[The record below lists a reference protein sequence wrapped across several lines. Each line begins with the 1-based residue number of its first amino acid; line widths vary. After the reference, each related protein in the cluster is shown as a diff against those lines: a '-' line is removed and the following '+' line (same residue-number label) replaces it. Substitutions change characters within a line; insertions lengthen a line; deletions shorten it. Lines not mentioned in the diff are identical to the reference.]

1 MFRRGNDGARGGTAQ
16 DSRGAQ
22 SPGDPQTTNTAE
34 SGRARPA
41 AEAAKGR
48 PTPKRSEAERG
59 RRQGITGTPARPGGR
74 GGGSARGS
82 GGSGGS
88 GGKGGK
94 ESRED
99 RLRRNEA
106 MRRGEDWALPARDR
120 GPVKALARDY
130 VDSKRRISEYYM
142 YVMIAVIIVL
152 FVRTASVQLYA
163 EPVALVLIVF
173 VVVDAFFLRLGLKR
187 LIEQRLPGKS
197 VRGVALY
204 AVFRALQIRRFRVP
218 PPRVSPGAKV

>member
-22 SPGDPQTTNTAE
+22 SPGDPQTTDTAE

-130 VDSKRRISEYYM
+130 VDSKRRISEYYI
-142 YVMIAVIIVL
+142 YVMIAVNIVL
-152 FVRTASVQLYA
+152 FVRAASVQLYA

-187 LIEQRLPGKS
+187 LIEQRLPGQS
-197 VRGVALY
+197 VRGVGLY

>member
-34 SGRARPA
+34 SGRARPT

-59 RRQGITGTPARPGGR
+59 RRQGITGTPARPGAKGGSAR
-74 GGGSARGS
+74 GGSARGS
-82 GGSGGS
+82 
-88 GGKGGK
+88 GGK

-99 RLRRNEA
+99 RLRRSEA
-106 MRRGEDWALPARDR
+106 MRRGEEWALPARDR

-152 FVRTASVQLYA
+152 FVRAASVQLYA

-187 LIEQRLPGKS
+187 LIEQRLPGQS
-197 VRGVALY
+197 VRGVGLY